1 MVGIGLIQGCVGFP
15 RNLFLW
21 SKMKLWKGGYR
32 MQKLA
37 NDLLTKMIDAH
48 LTGYEIDFVLYIS
61 KFQNVHGVVPGVYY
75 KEVMAALG
83 LSTQQFYNIKKSLI
97 EKGIIKSEK
106 KSYYDH
112 DITLVGNDSTEK
124 GYLQRGYINT
134 NKSVL
139 TSTKFKNLKPNAKL
153 MALDLIKIT
162 ETTSKK
168 QRAKSFKIAVKK
180 LYDKYKNFFGVTERV
195 VRRYLKELKELFTI
209 GIKDHL
215 YYITPKSGLFDRE
228 QKTEIVNENENEIRT
243 ICRRKRVN
251 TDQDSITSVAKL
263 IEQYRS
269 TAKNLKKDIL
279 DIVHRSIERSIDKRN
294 QSKSKPG
301 KFLKPKL
308 VHVWIRALLNL

>member
-1 MVGIGLIQGCVGFP
+1 
-15 RNLFLW
+15 
-21 SKMKLWKGGYR
+21 

-37 NDLLTKMIDAH
+37 NSILTKMINAH

-112 DITLVGNDSTEK
+112 DITIIGNDSSEK
-124 GYLQRGYINT
+124 GYLKQGYINT

-139 TSTKFKNLKPNAKL
+139 SSAKFKKLKPNAKL

-168 QRAKSFKIAVKK
+168 QRTKSFKIQVGK
-180 LYDKYKNFFGVTERV
+180 LYQKYKTFFGVTERV

-215 YYITPKSGLFDRE
+215 YYITPKSGLLDSRSGLFERE
-228 QKTEIVNENENEIRT
+228 QKTEIENENENEIRT

-251 TDQDSITSVAKL
+251 TDEDSITSVAKL

-279 DIVHRSIERSIDKRN
+279 DIIHSSIERSIDKRN
-294 QSKSKPG
+294 QSKSVPG